1 MLLVYLQQ
9 GNVKN
14 SKILM
19 KIVNIDKGSLDIFQ
33 KTLGISVKFS
43 RRMCLITILN
53 IAKNQAF
60 TFSLENAVFEK
71 SQGGQIDR

>member
-1 MLLVYLQQ
+1 MLTLLVYLQQ

-33 KTLGISVKFS
+33 TTLGILVKFS
-43 RRMCLITILN
+43 GRTCLTTILDMPKKPGFYLLSGKCSFGK
-53 IAKNQAF
+53 I
-60 TFSLENAVFEK
+60 T
-71 SQGGQIDR
+71 GGLN

>member
-1 MLLVYLQQ
+1 MLTLLVYLQQ

-33 KTLGISVKFS
+33 TTLGILVKFS
-43 RRMCLITILN
+43 GRTCLTTILDMP
-53 IAKNQAF
+53 KNQAF
-60 TFSLENAVFEK
+60 TFSLENAVLEK
-71 SQGGQIDR
+71 SQGG

>member
-1 MLLVYLQQ
+1 MLTLLVYLQQ

-33 KTLGISVKFS
+33 TTLGILVKFS
-43 RRMCLITILN
+43 GRTCLTTILN
-53 IAKNQAF
+53 MAKNQAF
-60 TFSLENAVFEK
+60 TFSLENAVLEK
-71 SQGGQIDR
+71 SQGG